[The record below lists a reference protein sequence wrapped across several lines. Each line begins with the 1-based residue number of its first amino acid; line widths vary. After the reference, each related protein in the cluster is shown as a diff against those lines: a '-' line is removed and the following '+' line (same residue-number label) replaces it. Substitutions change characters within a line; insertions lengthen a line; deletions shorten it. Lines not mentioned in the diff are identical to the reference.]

1 MKRVLV
7 LLAVAMFLFSCSDKA
22 KENRAE
28 KELERAEKEF
38 KKAKKELKEAEK
50 EYEKIVEKQAQ
61 GEYEKAEKQAQEE
74 YEKAEEQIQDAYN

>member
-22 KENRAE
+22 KENRAG

-38 KKAKKELKEAEK
+38 KEAEK
-50 EYEKIVEKQAQ
+50 EYEKIV
-61 GEYEKAEKQAQEE
+61 EKQAQEE

>member
-1 MKRVLV
+1 MRWDITAHKKKMKRVLV

-28 KELERAEKEF
+28 KELERAEKE
-38 KKAKKELKEAEK
+38 LKEAEK
-50 EYEKIVEKQAQ
+50 EYEKIV
-61 GEYEKAEKQAQEE
+61 EKQAQEE